1 MRNNSSCKY
10 RIQKLVIGVQ
20 MVDYMCQVK
29 GINLDSFVKMDL
41 IIPFSEELKN
51 SLKEAFLSMNKSA
64 KWREE
69 LAKYKVWGFKPS
81 DHTLYNKQKE
91 IMEIMKD
98 QKLRPTY
105 Y

>member
-1 MRNNSSCKY
+1 
-10 RIQKLVIGVQ
+10 
-20 MVDYMCQVK
+20 
-29 GINLDSFVKMDL
+29 MDL